1 MTMYRVI
8 EKAIT
13 NLASKSPVIIIG
25 GPSGYGKKE
34 VAKKLFP
41 NKKVVSFEN
50 DYIRK
55 LAEKSPKT
63 FLLAFPDGL
72 IIVEALRVKG
82 ILEAIEYYVNL
93 WGFSPARYVLTSS
106 YKFLNKFPADK
117 EDSPFASIILT
128 GFSVDELIKLKK
140 ASDNPF
146 EVLFNGQHPRLLT
159 EKYSPKQA
167 VEEIISSSMNHPE
180 RKINVSNEA
189 NFRKFLVSC
198 ARASGQSLSMN
209 QIAKHTG
216 ISAPTAKTWLT
227 ILQELGFASLVP
239 CEDKT
244 PIFFLHDTGA
254 TCSLLGLSSPS
265 SVILDPHRDSLVTA
279 FALGEL
285 MRERL
290 LRNLDLHITAVIDN
304 NNQQLFIA
312 KWSKKYEI
320 KICPQVEV
328 TDGYFVWRKTTLKKI
343 ILHLGDVTYTNK
355 GIDCISWRDWQ
366 KFACELD
373 YFS

>member
-1 MTMYRVI
+1 MYRVI
-8 EKAIT
+8 ERTIT
-13 NLASKSPVIIIG
+13 NLASKSPVIIIE

-34 VAKKLFP
+34 VARKLFS
-41 NKKVVSFEN
+41 NKKVVSFE
-50 DYIRK
+50 DEYIRK

-72 IIVEALRVKG
+72 IIIEALRVKG
-82 ILEAIEYYVNL
+82 ILDAIKYYVDL

-106 YKFLNKFPADK
+106 YRYLNEPLGVS
-117 EDSPFASIILT
+117 ENSPFANIVLT
-128 GFSVDELIKLKK
+128 GFSIDELKKLKK
-140 ASDNPF
+140 LSDNPF
-146 EVLFNGQHPRLLT
+146 EVLYKGQHPRLLT
-159 EKYSPKQA
+159 EKFTPKVA
-167 VEEIISSSMNHPE
+167 IEDIVSSSMNHPE
-180 RKINVSNEA
+180 RKINSSNEA
-189 NFRKFLVSC
+189 NFRKFLIAC
-198 ARASGQSLSMN
+198 ARVSGQNLSMN
-209 QIAKHTG
+209 QLAKHTG
-216 ISAPTAKTWLT
+216 ISAPTAKIWIT

-239 CEDKT
+239 CEDKS

-265 SVILDPHRDSLVTA
+265 SVILDPHRDALVTA

-290 LRNLDLHITAVIDN
+290 ERNLDLNFTAAIDEA
-304 NNQQLFIA
+304 NQQYFLA
-312 KWSKKYEI
+312 KWAKKYEI
-320 KICPQVEV
+320 RICPQVEV
-328 TDGYFVWRKTTLKKI
+328 TEPYFTWRKTSHKKI

-355 GIDCISWRDWQ
+355 GVDCISWRDWH

>member
-1 MTMYRVI
+1 MYRVI
-8 EKAIT
+8 ERTIT
-13 NLASKSPVIIIG
+13 NLAAKSPVIIIG

-93 WGFSPARYVLTSS
+93 WGFSPARYILTSS
-106 YKFLNKFPADK
+106 YKFLNKFPKEK
-117 EDSPFASIILT
+117 EDSPFASVLLT
-128 GFSVDELIKLKK
+128 GFSIDELIKLKK

-146 EVLFNGQHPRLLT
+146 EVLFKGQHPRLLT
-159 EKYSPKQA
+159 EKYSPKLA
-167 VEEIISSSMNHPE
+167 IDEIVAGCMNHPE
-180 RKINVSNEA
+180 RKINSSNEA
-189 NFRKFLVSC
+189 NFRKFLVAC

-209 QIAKHTG
+209 LIAKNTG

-239 CEDKT
+239 CENKA
-244 PIFFLHDTGA
+244 PILFLHDTGA
-254 TCSLLGLSSPS
+254 TCSLLGLTGAAA
-265 SVILDPHRDSLVTA
+265 VILNPHRDSLVTA

-290 LRNLDLHITAVIDN
+290 SRNLELHLTAMLDE
-304 NNQQLFIA
+304 NNQQIFLA

-328 TDGYFVWRKTTLKKI
+328 TDDYFAWRKTNLKKI

>member
-1 MTMYRVI
+1 MYRLI

-13 NLASKSPVIIIG
+13 NLATKSPVIIIE

-34 VAKKLFP
+34 VARKLFR
-41 NKKVVSFEN
+41 NKKVVSFED

-55 LAEKSPKT
+55 LAEKSPRT

-72 IIVEALRVKG
+72 ILIEAFRVKG
-82 ILEAIEYYVNL
+82 ILEAIKYYVDL
-93 WGFSPARYVLTSS
+93 WGFAPARYILTSS
-106 YKFLNKFPADK
+106 YGFLATKFSENEK
-117 EDSPFASIILT
+117 PFFSTITLT
-128 GFSVDELIKLKK
+128 GFSIDELIKLKK
-140 ASDNPF
+140 ASNNPF
-146 EVLFNGQHPRLLT
+146 EVLYNGQHPRLLT
-159 EKYSPKQA
+159 ENYTPKLA
-167 VEEIISSSMNHPE
+167 VEEIVNSCMNYPE

-189 NFRKFLVSC
+189 NFRKFLVAC
-198 ARASGQSLSMN
+198 ARISGQNLSMN
-209 QIAKHTG
+209 LIAKHTG
-216 ISAPTAKTWLT
+216 ISAPTAKIWLT

-239 CEDKT
+239 CKDKA

-254 TCSLLGLSSPS
+254 TCSLLELTSPS
-265 SVILDPHRDSLVTA
+265 SVILNPHRDALVTA

-290 LRNLDLHITAVIDN
+290 ERNLELNFTAA
-304 NNQQLFIA
+304 QEEGSRQYFTA

-320 KICPQVEV
+320 RVCPQVEV
-328 TDGYFVWRKTTLKKI
+328 TSDYFVWNKTSLKKI
-343 ILHLGDVTYTNK
+343 VLYLGDVTYSNK
-355 GIDCISWRDWQ
+355 DIDCISWRDWH